1 MSSIHETPELPINSS
16 SSVTFLLA
24 LGLILPKV

>member
-1 MSSIHETPELPINSS
+1 MRGSRQSSGISSSSSSS

-24 LGLILPKV
+24 MDHL